1 MSEVRPQGP
10 EATFLVWEG
19 DPVEMIL
26 LAAAAEKC
34 DLIVV
39 GSHGRGRLGRLVLGS
54 IPAASPRTIRTT
66 LLSSRLDPLAADPM
80 SVM

>member
-1 MSEVRPQGP
+1 
-10 EATFLVWEG
+10 
-19 DPVEMIL
+19 MIL

-54 IPAASPRTIRTT
+54 ISGRLTAHDPNHVVVVPA
-66 LLSSRLDPLAADPM
+66 
-80 SVM
+80 